1 MPMPTGDP
9 IPDPRDSVTGS
20 FEGPSHTRP
29 QSPLHP
35 VSLMAGAG
43 AAAVAA
49 VIGGRLG
56 LSGTVAGAAVGSIIA
71 TIAGSAIKHSAHRS
85 GAAVVG
91 LARRRGGGGAQAP
104 AITTGS
110 SPWRTWLR
118 RSAMVGA
125 GFALGIVGLLAVQL
139 GLGRSL
145 SPGSGQ
151 LQEAATRVVAP
162 TTALHRASARPA
174 SPPPSAAIGTTP
186 ARSASP
192 SPTSTPSGTAMPTAD
207 PIKAPSAGVTPT
219 PSSTPSAATLQP
231 TAAAAS

>member
-20 FEGPSHTRP
+20 FEGPPHTRP

-35 VSLMAGAG
+35 VSLLAGAG
-43 AAAVAA
+43 SAAVAA

-56 LSGTVAGAAVGSIIA
+56 LSGTVVGAAVGSIVA
-71 TIAGSAIKHSAHRS
+71 TIAGAAIKHSAHRS

-91 LARRRGGGGAQAP
+91 LARRRRSGTQAS
-104 AITTGS
+104 AATAGS
-110 SPWRTWLR
+110 PPWRTWLR
-118 RSAMVGA
+118 RGAMVGA

-151 LQEAATRVVAP
+151 LQEAATHVVAP
-162 TTALHRASARPA
+162 TTVLHRASPHPSSPA
-174 SPPPSAAIGTTP
+174 PSAATQTTP

-192 SPTSTPSGTAMPTAD
+192 SPTSTPSATAMPTAD
-207 PIKAPSAGVTPT
+207 PIKAPSASGTPT

-231 TAAAAS
+231 TTAAAS